1 MKILLVEDE
10 EDLRNITEK
19 RLRKQFSVDS
29 CGDGKTALDFLDV
42 YSYDIVLLD
51 IMLPKL
57 DGLSVLRTMRN
68 RKNGTPV
75 ILLTAKN
82 QVEDRVRGLDSGADD
97 YLVKPFAYEE
107 LLARIR
113 VLMRRHANNNSTNLL
128 KAGALSLNLE
138 THTVTRDDKR
148 IELTNKEFQLLEYM
162 MRHPNII
169 LTRYQLE
176 QRVCDHSYEGSSN
189 LVDVYIRYLRRKI
202 DDGYDRKMIRTV
214 RGAGYCLGGNEN
226 E

>member
-57 DGLSVLRTMRN
+57 DGLSVLRTMRS

-113 VLMRRHANNNSTNLL
+113 VLMRRHANNSTNLL

>member
-51 IMLPKL
+51 IMLPNL
-57 DGLSVLRTMRN
+57 DGLSVLRTMRS

-113 VLMRRHANNNSTNLL
+113 VLMRRHANNSTNLL